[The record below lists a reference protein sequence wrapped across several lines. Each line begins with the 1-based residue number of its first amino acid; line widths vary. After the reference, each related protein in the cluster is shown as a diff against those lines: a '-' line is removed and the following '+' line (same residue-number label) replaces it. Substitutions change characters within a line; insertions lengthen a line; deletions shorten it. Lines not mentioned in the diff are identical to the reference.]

1 MENRQQYRG
10 NISAPNLLN
19 ICVDR
24 HFCDE
29 VSGRLYHCYS
39 QDPIHFS
46 NIIELIREAEKLFD
60 TIAFPQASNKPR
72 SFVEQEA
79 PRTMPVKRPEKTV
92 DPKEVTSHQGNLVSL
107 ITNVRFRQNSTWQG
121 EFYWVEQGRT
131 LLFSN
136 TLDFIREID
145 AVLEYMKRG

>member
-19 ICVDR
+19 ICIDK

-39 QDPIHFS
+39 EEPIIFS

-60 TIAFPQASNKPR
+60 RIAFPQASNKSR
-72 SFVEQEA
+72 SFLEEKA
-79 PRTMPVKRPEKTV
+79 PRTMPVKRPERIV
-92 DPKEVTSHQGNLVSL
+92 DAKEVTANQGKIVSL

-131 LLFSN
+131 LVFSN

-145 AVLEYMKRG
+145 AVLEYMKR